1 MTSSHTVSIRQAGE
15 HDVPA
20 LAALRRAWTEE
31 QAGQPVDDDGFEE
44 RFAGWYA
51 AEASRRSA
59 FLAELD
65 GEAVGMVNLALIE
78 RMPRPGIPAT
88 RWAYLGN
95 AFVLAT
101 HRDREIGSA
110 LVDAAT
116 AHARVCGCDRIV
128 LSPTERSV
136 PFYRRAGFGPAT
148 MLLARVLDE
157 GRAL

>member
-1 MTSSHTVSIRQAGE
+1 MTSSHPVSIRQAGE
-15 HDVPA
+15 RDVPT

-31 QAGQPVDDDGFEE
+31 QSGKPVEDDGFEE
-44 RFAGWYA
+44 RFACWYA

-78 RMPRPGIPAT
+78 RMPRPGLSAT

-101 HRDREIGSA
+101 HRDREIGAA
-110 LVDAAT
+110 LVDAAL
-116 AHARVCGCDRIV
+116 AYARACGCDRVV
-128 LSPTERSV
+128 LSPTDRSV
-136 PFYRRAGFGPAT
+136 PFYLRAGFGPAT

-157 GRAL
+157 